1 MQRFSR
7 LVLTFLAFCTV
18 GSARAAWLYDG
29 YPIYNLGPAIGNG
42 RPTDMVAQP
51 FSFPRQCRMD
61 RIGVALASGLDPNG
75 AGFRVMLAMDPW
87 DLGKTTIAEWRLFAV
102 NGPTLAFA
110 YLNVKPVTLIAG
122 STYHIVVAPGDSEVT
137 GAVAY
142 AYQGNPALATN
153 DDGANWFDVAQLGV
167 RVGGT
172 VVPEPSALVVLGV
185 GCSVLVYR
193 RRKPRKV
200 SVVLPSHKA

>member
-1 MQRFSR
+1 MHRLSR
-7 LVLTFLAFCTV
+7 LLLTLLALCTV

-29 YPIYNLGPAIGNG
+29 YPIYNLGPAIGKG
-42 RPTDMVAQP
+42 RTTDMVAQP
-51 FSFPRQCRMD
+51 FSVPRQCRMD
-61 RIGVALASGLDPNG
+61 QIGVALASGMDPHH
-75 AGFRVMLAMDPW
+75 AGFRVILATDPY

-102 NGPTLAFA
+102 SGPTLAFA
-110 YLNVKPVTLIAG
+110 YQAVKPVLLQAG

-172 VVPEPSALVVLGV
+172 VVPEPSSLAVLGV
-185 GCSVLVYR
+185 GCWVLGYR
-193 RRKPRKV
+193 RWKPRQV